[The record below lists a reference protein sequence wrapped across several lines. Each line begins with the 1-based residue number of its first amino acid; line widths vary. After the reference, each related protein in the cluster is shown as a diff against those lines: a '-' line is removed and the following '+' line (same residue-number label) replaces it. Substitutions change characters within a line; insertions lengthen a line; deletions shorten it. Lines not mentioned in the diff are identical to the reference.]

1 MNRWD
6 LIVKLEYGGV
16 MEKLS
21 IGKMARINNVTVQTL
36 RHYDQIG
43 LLKPYLI
50 DEISGYRYYHIKQS
64 AVLDMI
70 VYMKALGMQLED
82 IKEQFDK
89 EDIDVIKTMLH
100 EQKKSTHQKI
110 KELQQMQSAIQVC
123 IDNYDRYP
131 VEHKMG
137 TIEIQ
142 HIKKRKIFCYDSK
155 KNIYEHSLA
164 DYEYILR
171 ELKNQVIIR
180 DLPMIYFCNVGT
192 ILRKA
197 MLDDRKMYST
207 ELFLFIDDN
216 YEHETGIDYL
226 PENDFL
232 CMYCPSFTE
241 ELDYA
246 KKLFEYIE
254 AHNYKIIGDYICE
267 VVVELPIFDRDER
280 NMLIKL
286 QIPIEKY

>member
-1 MNRWD
+1 
-6 LIVKLEYGGV
+6 

-21 IGKMARINNVTVQTL
+21 IGKMAKINNVTVQTL

-43 LLKPYLI
+43 LLKPYFT

-89 EDIDVIKTMLH
+89 EDIDVIKNMLF
-100 EQKKSTHQKI
+100 EQKKSTSLKI

-131 VEHKMG
+131 VVHKMG
-137 TIEIQ
+137 MIEVQ
-142 HIKKRKIFCYDSK
+142 HIEKRKIFCYDGK

-171 ELKNQVIIR
+171 ELKNQVIIQ

-192 ILRKA
+192 ILRKN

-232 CMYCPSFTE
+232 CMYCPSFTDE
-241 ELDYA
+241 IEYA
-246 KKLFEYIE
+246 KKLFDYIE
-254 AHNYKIIGDYICE
+254 EHDYKIIGDYICE
-267 VVVELPIFDRDER
+267 VVVELPIFDHDER

-286 QIPIEKY
+286 QIPIEHQMKK

>member
-1 MNRWD
+1 
-6 LIVKLEYGGV
+6 

-21 IGKMARINNVTVQTL
+21 IGKMAKLNNVTVETL
-36 RHYDQIG
+36 RHYDKTG

-50 DEISGYRYYHIKQS
+50 DETSGYRYYHIKQS

-70 VYMKALGMQLED
+70 VYMKALGMSLDD

-89 EDIDVIKTMLH
+89 EDIDVIKAMLH
-100 EQKKSTHQKI
+100 EQKNRTDQKI
-110 KELQQMQSAIQVC
+110 KELLQMRSAIDVC
-123 IDNYDRYP
+123 IENYDRYS
-131 VEHKMG
+131 VRYKIGH
-137 TIEIQ
+137 IEVQ
-142 HIKKRKIFCYDSK
+142 HIGKRKIFCYDSK

-164 DYEYILR
+164 GYEYILR
-171 ELKNQVIIR
+171 ELKDQVIIQ

-192 ILRKA
+192 ILRKNKLQSRQ
-197 MLDDRKMYST
+197 MCST

-232 CMYCPSFTE
+232 CMHCPSFADE
-241 ELDYA
+241 IDYA
-246 KKLFEYIE
+246 NQLFDYIE
-254 AHNYKIIGDYICE
+254 THNYEIIGDYICE
-267 VVVELPIFDRDER
+267 VVVELPVFSHDER

-286 QIPIEKY
+286 QIPIKKH